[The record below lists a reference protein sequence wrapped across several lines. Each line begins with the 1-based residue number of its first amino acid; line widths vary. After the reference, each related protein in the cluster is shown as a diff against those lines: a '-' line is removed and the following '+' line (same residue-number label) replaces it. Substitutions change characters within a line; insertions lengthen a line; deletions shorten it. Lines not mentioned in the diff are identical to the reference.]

1 MTSLATVL
9 LDPPSTLLFGCAIN
23 VVAMKL
29 IAANPQ
35 ATIRKTVIISAVW
48 SAWYGVCVGWFF
60 FMRPDWMFT
69 YLIDTAQVPLVPA
82 FLVFWA
88 ALVGY
93 GVVGA
98 LATGLLVQQKKTG
111 LAIAATVVS
120 AVFFGL
126 LLFMSNPAYVK
137 VGTFAQ
143 YWAGTAPAVDADA
156 AMKTAMTVSG
166 IGIGLGVVASLGVLF
181 KKAKAA

>member
-1 MTSLATVL
+1 MILATVL
-9 LDPPSTLLFGCAIN
+9 LDPPSTLLFGTAIA
-23 VVAMKL
+23 VVSMKL
-29 IAANPQ
+29 IRANP
-35 ATIRKTVIISAVW
+35 AAALKKTVAITAAW

-60 FMRPDWMFT
+60 FMRPDWMLT
-69 YLIDTAQVPLVPA
+69 YLVDSSKVPLVPA

-98 LATGLLVQQKKTG
+98 LGTGLLVQQNKTG
-111 LAIAATVVS
+111 LAIGTVGVS
-120 AVFFGL
+120 AAFFGL

-143 YWAGTAPAVDADA
+143 YFAGTAPGIEADP
-156 AMKTAMTVSG
+156 AMQTAMTVSG
-166 IGIGLGVVASLGVLF
+166 IGIGLGVVASLVAQF
-181 KKAKAA
+181 VMKPKAA

>member
-1 MTSLATVL
+1 MIATVL
-9 LDPPSTLLFGCAIN
+9 LDPPSALLFGTALS
-23 VVAMKL
+23 VVSMKL
-29 IAANPQ
+29 IRANPE
-35 ATIRKTVIISAVW
+35 AAITKTVAISAAW

-69 YLIDTAQVPLVPA
+69 YLIDTAKVPLIPA

-88 ALVGY
+88 ALIGY

-98 LATGLLVQQKKTG
+98 LGAGLLVQQKKTG
-111 LAIAATVVS
+111 LAIASVVMS
-120 AVFFGL
+120 AAFFGL
-126 LLFMSNPAYVK
+126 LLFISNPAYVK

-143 YWAGTAPAVDADA
+143 YVAGAAPGVEADP
-156 AMKTAMTVSG
+156 AMQTAMTVSG
-166 IGIGLGVVASLGVLF
+166 IGIGLGVLASLVVQF

>member
-1 MTSLATVL
+1 MPLVTVM
-9 LDPPSTLLFGCAIN
+9 LDPPSALLFGCAIAT
-23 VVAMKL
+23 VSMKL
-29 IAANPQ
+29 IRANP
-35 ATIRKTVIISAVW
+35 AAALKKTVLISAAW

-69 YLIDTAQVPLVPA
+69 YLIDTAKVPLVPA

-98 LATGLLVQQKKTG
+98 LGTGLLVQQQKPG
-111 LAIAATVVS
+111 LAIAATPRS
-120 AVFFGL
+120 ALFFGL
-126 LLFMSNPAYVK
+126 LLLISNPAYVK

-143 YWAGTAPAVDADA
+143 YWAGSAPAVEADPT
-156 AMKTAMTVSG
+156 MQTALAVSG
-166 IGIGLGVVASLGVLF
+166 AGIGFGVLVSLVVQL